1 MLYDLTEFKSKIQEM
16 VHSGSMFVSS
26 FNQIEHLK
34 ELKASMI
41 NSEKQMRKSV
51 ENKGAELSGVLLNE
65 FNACLEANQA
75 CHDACSQSVLKHDCF
90 MDECKAFVA
99 KCDALPDEVEH
110 HVITDLMKEITS
122 IISKREKEM
131 EEMELLISKSG
142 DVALVHL
149 SNFLNHLKAM

>member
-1 MLYDLTEFKSKIQEM
+1 MLYDLTEFKSKIREM

-99 KCDALPDEVEH
+99 KCDVLPDEVEH

>member
-1 MLYDLTEFKSKIQEM
+1 MLYDLTEFKNKIKEI
-16 VHSGSMFVSS
+16 VDSGSLYSSS
-26 FNQIEHLK
+26 FRQIEQLK
-34 ELKASMI
+34 ELKVSML
-41 NSEKQMRKSV
+41 NSEEQMRKAI
-51 ENKGAELSGVLLNE
+51 ENKGTELSGILLNE

-90 MDECKAFVA
+90 LDECKAFII
-99 KCDALPDEVEH
+99 KCDAFPDEVEP
-110 HVITDLMKEITS
+110 HVITDLMKEITT

-131 EEMELLISKSG
+131 EEMDLIISKSG

>member
-1 MLYDLTEFKSKIQEM
+1 MLYDLTEFKSKIRQM
-16 VHSGSMFVSS
+16 VHSGAMFVSS

-34 ELKASMI
+34 ELKVSML
-41 NSEKQMRKSV
+41 NSEEQMRKAV
-51 ENKGAELSGVLLNE
+51 ENKGTELSGVLLNE

-90 MDECKAFVA
+90 LDECKEFIA
-99 KCDALPDEVEH
+99 KCDALPDEAEP

-131 EEMELLISKSG
+131 EEMELMISKSG
-142 DVALVHL
+142 DIALIHL
-149 SNFLNHLKAM
+149 SNFLNHLKAI